1 MSAVIRPK
9 AALRSAFT
17 LVETL
22 MVILLVAIL
31 TTVVLPQFVDFKNDA
46 KSKVTQAKLA
56 ALKKAIVGDPGQVAN
71 GSFINAGFE
80 NHIGAPPADL
90 SELATQ
96 GAYDNYDPFTH
107 RGWRGPYIDTTV
119 GDWDKDAWGTT
130 LEYDDGGRVIT
141 SCGVDLT
148 CGNSDD
154 LFVTF

>member
-1 MSAVIRPK
+1 MSALIKQGPLLK
-9 AALRSAFT
+9 DGFT
-17 LVETL
+17 LIETL

-46 KSKVTQAKLA
+46 KTAVTKEKLA
-56 ALKKAIVGDPGQVAN
+56 ALKKAIVGDAGQVAN

-80 NHIGAPPADL
+80 NHLGSPPATL
-90 SELATQ
+90 SELAVQ
-96 GAYDNYDPFTH
+96 GAYDSYNPFTH
-107 RGWRGPYIDTTV
+107 RGWRGPYIDTSV